1 MTAPLSGL
9 RVVELSSFVASPL
22 GGMTL
27 AQLGADV
34 IRVDPVGGGADR
46 RRWPLAP
53 NGESL
58 YWAGLNQGK
67 RSVTVDLR
75 SPDGVALVADLVEA
89 GGIVLT
95 NARPRPG
102 LTADDLARRRPDLIH
117 VRLTGRRDGSTAVDY
132 TVNATSGFATVTG
145 PATQAG
151 PVNHVLPAWDI
162 ATGLYLAVGI
172 LAAERR
178 RAATGEGTRLTVALE
193 DVALATAGNLGYL
206 AEAQLRADGRGRIG
220 NQVYG
225 DFGRDFATGDGAWVM
240 VLVLTARHWR
250 DLVAVTGTGE
260 VVAALERSLG
270 VDFTVACDRF
280 RHCGLLGGLF
290 EPWFA
295 ARKAEEVEAALAPT
309 SVLWSRYRDFADLVR
324 EETAHPLMDT
334 VDQPAIGSYLAPGSP
349 LVFDAEQT
357 PAVPAP
363 RLGAH
368 TDEVLTDLLSC
379 PPGRIADLRAR
390 GVIGA

>member
-1 MTAPLSGL
+1 
-9 RVVELSSFVASPL
+9 
-22 GGMTL
+22 
-27 AQLGADV
+27 
-34 IRVDPVGGGADR
+34 
-46 RRWPLAP
+46 
-53 NGESL
+53 
-58 YWAGLNQGK
+58 
-67 RSVTVDLR
+67 
-75 SPDGVALVADLVEA
+75 
-89 GGIVLT
+89 
-95 NARPRPG
+95 
-102 LTADDLARRRPDLIH
+102 

-132 TVNATSGFATVTG
+132 TVNATSGFAAVTG

-178 RAATGEGTRLTVALE
+178 RNATGEGTRLTVALE

-206 AEAQLRADGRGRIG
+206 AEAQLRADARGRIG

-225 DFGRDFATGDGAWVM
+225 DFGRDFATEDGAHVM

-250 DLVAVTGTGE
+250 DLVAATGTGE

-270 VDFTVACDRF
+270 VDFTVACARF
-280 RHCGLLGGLF
+280 RHRGLLGGLF

-295 ARKAEEVEAALAPT
+295 AREADAVEAALAPT
-309 SVLWSRYRDFADLVR
+309 SVLWSRYRDFADLVLQ
-324 EETAHPLMDT
+324 EAAHPLMDT
-334 VDQPAIGSYLAPGSP
+334 VTQPAIGSYLAPGSP